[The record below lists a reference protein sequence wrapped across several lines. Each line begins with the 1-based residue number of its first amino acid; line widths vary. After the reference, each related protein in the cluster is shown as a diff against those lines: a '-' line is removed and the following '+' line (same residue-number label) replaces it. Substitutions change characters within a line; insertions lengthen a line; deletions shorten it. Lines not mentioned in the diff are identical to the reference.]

1 MLNLNTKGVSA
12 VLRDIVGRTSTTL
25 TSTEKAQYVATILG
39 SAIGA
44 SLDMPSSPVD
54 IPRNYFLNNHS
65 ERVSSIIGS
74 VNEVFP
80 INFDLAISIADNVFL
95 ARYRLV
101 FEPAFT
107 MHMLGHMATYSDDV
121 VPTTISG
128 ILNKVS
134 TEQEDMSVCTRVLCN
149 ALNEIELW

>member
-1 MLNLNTKGVSA
+1 MQNLNTSHVTA

-25 TSTEKAQYVATILG
+25 TSVEKAQYIATILG

-44 SLDMPSSPVD
+44 NLDMPSSPVD

-65 ERVSSIIGS
+65 ERVSAIIGS

-80 INFDLAISIADNVFL
+80 INFDLALSIADNVFL

-107 MHMLGHMATYSDDV
+107 MHVLGHLATCSDDI
-121 VPTTISG
+121 VPTTISA

-134 TEQEDMSVCTRVLCN
+134 TEQEDMGVCARILCN
-149 ALNEIELW
+149 VLDETE